1 MGEQG
6 AAALLA
12 MLSVS
17 LTRHPVSTLTLLPA
31 VLAVETF
38 AQEPPLIREYAMRS
52 CGSAAESSHALVRA
66 HIEEIRLDG
75 SIERPGSSKDCA
87 RRVRD

>member
-1 MGEQG
+1 
-6 AAALLA
+6 

-17 LTRHPVSTLTLLPA
+17 LNRHPFPTLTLVSA
-31 VLAVETF
+31 VLAVETI

-52 CGSAAESSHALVRA
+52 CGFAAESLHALVRA
-66 HIEEIRLDG
+66 HIEEMRLDG

-87 RRVRD
+87 RHVRD